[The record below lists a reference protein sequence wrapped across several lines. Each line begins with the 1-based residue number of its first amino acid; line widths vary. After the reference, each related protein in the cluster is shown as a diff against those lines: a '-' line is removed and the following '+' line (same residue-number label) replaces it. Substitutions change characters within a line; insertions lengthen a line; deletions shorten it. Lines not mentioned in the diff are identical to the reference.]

1 MKLRWILIALACAA
15 TLATPAVAGKKYG
28 KQVRYAGVHPI
39 PKGEGGGMC
48 HIEGPHVHI
57 FAANKLEYRLHD
69 DNYVFIGD
77 PVAYGWDGPKY
88 AYKGNHP
95 VHVEAVVGGPADVEY
110 CYINGPHYH
119 YFEPEGTP
127 EVKLVGGAY
136 FWVGTPPPAYVDARP
151 QYVAINAT
159 YEPIRYTRPVIE
171 VAPPVGWVNV
181 EVGGPA
187 VVVDTRPPPP
197 VVVAPRGRVEAGIGV
212 DVHIPVPSIQ
222 VGIGVAPAP
231 VIIHER
237 GHGHGKFK
245 HKKWKKH

>member
-15 TLATPAVAGKKYG
+15 TMATPAVAGQKYG

-69 DNYVFIGD
+69 DAYVFVGD

-95 VHVEAVVGGPADVEY
+95 VHVDAVVGGPPEVEY

-119 YFEPEGTP
+119 YWEAEGPEY
-127 EVKLVGGAY
+127 KMAGGAY
-136 FWVGTPPPAYVDARP
+136 FWVGTPPPAYIDARP

-181 EVGGPA
+181 EIGGPA
-187 VVVDTRPPPP
+187 VVVDSRPPPP
-197 VVVAPRGRVEAGIGV
+197 VVVAPRVRAGLEV
-212 DVHIPVPSIQ
+212 SIPVPTIE
-222 VGIGVAPAP
+222 VGVHVGGRVAPAP

-237 GHGHGKFK
+237 GHGKFK

>member
-1 MKLRWILIALACAA
+1 MKLRWIVIALACA
-15 TLATPAVAGKKYG
+15 TVATPAVAGKKYG

-69 DNYVFIGD
+69 DAYVFIGD

-95 VHVEAVVGGPADVEY
+95 VHVEAVVGGPPEVEY
-110 CYINGPHYH
+110 CYLNGPHYH
-119 YFEPEGTP
+119 YWEPEGP
-127 EVKLVGGAY
+127 EYKVAGGAY
-136 FWVGTPPPAYVDARP
+136 FWVGTPPPAYIDARP

-171 VAPPVGWVNV
+171 VAPPAGWVQV
-181 EVGGPA
+181 DVVAPA
-187 VVVDTRPPPP
+187 VVVDTRPRAP
-197 VVVAPRGRVEAGIGV
+197 VVVAPRGHVEAGIGV
-212 DVHIPVPSIQ
+212 DVHIPMPSIQ

-237 GHGHGKFK
+237 GHGKFK
-245 HKKWKKH
+245 HKKWKKKH